1 MIDETR
7 LKDIAQATVLRKKR
21 IRISVVWIIP
31 ILAAVVAIGIAA
43 QRFISQ
49 GPTITIAFKAGAG
62 IEAGKTFI
70 KYKEVKIGQ
79 VVAVELSEDFDK
91 VLVRAKIA
99 KHASRLMVEDA
110 KFWIVEPRVTLSG
123 VSGLETLLSG
133 NYIGF
138 EAGKSDEDARSFLG
152 LDSPLAVMHE
162 KGHKYVLKARS
173 LGSIGVDSPVYY
185 RQVNVGRVTAYNLAS
200 DGKSVEIT
208 VFVQSPYDQ
217 YVTDTTSF
225 WNVSGFNVSISA
237 GGMEVHT
244 ESLAALIGGGVAFDV
259 PEFQSTGSPVAAN
272 TAFTLYRNRSLAM
285 KQPDPEERRYALY
298 LNESVRGLSVGA
310 PVTLFGLQVG
320 EVTAV
325 GLTFDQARAV
335 FRPRALLTLFP
346 DRIDGMLSPKER
358 AATGKPGEQLRGKA
372 RVQALRRAIEER
384 GLRAQLRTGSLISGE
399 LYVALEYFPDSP
411 KPKLDWTREPLEL
424 PVVPGSFAAMEARLG
439 SILTK
444 IDKLPLDAIGADL
457 KKTLASANQALK
469 DAAELFKRL
478 DETLVPEGTKTLEEL
493 RRAIASA
500 DRVLTHADS
509 TFLGKDAAV
518 PQDLRDTLQE
528 VGRAARSV
536 RVLADYLERHPEALI
551 RGKTEG
557 DK

>member
-1 MIDETR
+1 VTDET
-7 LKDIAQATVLRKKR
+7 KPKEIPQATILRKKR
-21 IRISVVWIIP
+21 MRISVVWIIP

-49 GPTITIAFKAGAG
+49 GPTITIAFRAAAG

-70 KYKEVKIGQ
+70 KYKDVKIGQ
-79 VVAVELSEDFDK
+79 VIAVELSEDYER
-91 VLVRAKIA
+91 VLVKAKIA

-110 KFWIVEPRVTLSG
+110 KFWIVEPHVTLSG
-123 VSGLETLLSG
+123 VTGLDTLVSG

-138 EAGKSDEDARSFLG
+138 EAGKSDEDARSFTG
-152 LDSPLAVMHE
+152 LDTPLAVTHE
-162 KGHKYVLKARS
+162 KGREYVLKARS
-173 LGSIGVDSPVYY
+173 LGSLGVDSPVYY
-185 RQVNVGRVTAYNLAS
+185 RQMNVGRVKAYNLAA

-208 VFVQSPYDQ
+208 VFVQSPYDK

-225 WNVSGFNVSISA
+225 WNASGIHVSIGAA
-237 GGMEVHT
+237 GVDVHT

-259 PEFQSTGSPVAAN
+259 PEFQSAGTPVAAN
-272 TAFTLYRNRSLAM
+272 TAFTLYRDRALAM
-285 KQPDPEERRYALY
+285 KQPDPDERRYALY
-298 LNESVRGLSVGA
+298 FNESVRGLSVGA

-325 GLTFDQARAV
+325 GLTFDQAKAV
-335 FRPRALLTLFP
+335 FRPRAMITLFP

-358 AATGKPGEQLRGKA
+358 AASGASAEALRGKA

-384 GLRAQLRTGSLISGE
+384 GLRAQLRTGNLISGE
-399 LYVALEYFPDSP
+399 LYVALEYFPDAP
-411 KPKLDWTREPLEL
+411 KAKLDSSRDPIEL
-424 PVVPGSFAAMEARLG
+424 PVVAGGFAAIEARLG

-444 IDKLPLDAIGADL
+444 IDNLPLDAIGADL
-457 KKTLASANQALK
+457 KNTLASANQTLK
-469 DAAELFKRL
+469 DAASLLKRL
-478 DETLVPEGTKTLEEL
+478 DEKLVPEGTKTLEEL

-509 TFLGKDAAV
+509 TFVGKDAAL

-528 VGRAARSV
+528 VSRAARSV
-536 RVLADYLERHPEALI
+536 RVLVDYLERHPEALV

-557 DK
+557 NP